1 MKKVLSSNTET
12 LRRSPTDQQIDIA
25 GYRIACTR
33 LKSDVTNHTTA
44 RMLDLPQSSFPM
56 ARSLTSLLDHKVRVV
71 GLSTALANARD
82 LADWLAI
89 KNVGLYNFRPSVRP
103 VPLQVHIKGFHGK
116 HYCPRMASI
125 SKPAFQVGRC
135 NTAKTIAQEWPA
147 FQRYLCATCW
157 PDCEKGRTD

>member
-1 MKKVLSSNTET
+1 MSTTDQLI
-12 LRRSPTDQQIDIA
+12 DQQIDIA

-33 LKSDVTNHTTA
+33 LKSDATDHITA

-116 HYCPRMASI
+116 HYCPRMASMN
-125 SKPAFQVGRC
+125 KPAFQVRKC
-135 NTAKTIAQEWPA
+135 SMANIIAQAW
-147 FQRYLCATCW
+147 RL
-157 PDCEKGRTD
+157 